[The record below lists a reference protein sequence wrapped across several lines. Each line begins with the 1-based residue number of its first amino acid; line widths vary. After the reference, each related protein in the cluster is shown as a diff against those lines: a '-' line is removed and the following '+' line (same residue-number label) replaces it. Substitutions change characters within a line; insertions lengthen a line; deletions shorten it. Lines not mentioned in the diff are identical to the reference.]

1 MAWAVLGVSSL
12 SVTLCTPISAIP
24 NFARDL
30 NVVPPHLTQLLNFKQ
45 RAKCL
50 NCGISFP
57 FIQHSHEI
65 SSSCNT
71 QPCQEVKI
79 NVWLFELFLIREVT
93 CVCLIAHVNRYAWG
107 M

>member
-1 MAWAVLGVSSL
+1 MAWAILGVSSL
-12 SVTLCTPISAIP
+12 SMTLRTPASAIP
-24 NFARDL
+24 NFARAL
-30 NVVPPHLTQLLNFKQ
+30 NAVPPHLTQLLNFKQ

-50 NCGISFP
+50 NCDISFP
-57 FIQHSHEI
+57 FIQLNHEI

-79 NVWLFELFLIREVT
+79 NVWLFELFLIHEVT
-93 CVCLIAHVNRYAWG
+93 GVCLIANVNEYVRG